1 MLYDAEKR
9 LVELLLSELEILVD
23 KTQRE
28 VNEVLI
34 SIYDGNLEEKQDE
47 LYKKQRLEERRQRKR
62 KISKN
67 GNFSQS
73 VKVSVP
79 ASKISSVTQTAT
91 DLQKENK
98 VVNFPRKDTRKA
110 MTESNSSQSRTRR
123 SKRFESR

>member
-67 GNFSQS
+67 GNFSQN

>member
-1 MLYDAEKR
+1 MLYDVEKR

-28 VNEVLI
+28 VNEVII

-67 GNFSQS
+67 GNFSQN